1 MNEGYVSL
9 LETDLGD
16 SPILTLP
23 IEYVIPRTSRASI
36 AEGLI
41 PIRSSLEEE
50 DSYSDY
56 IVTSYPKP

>member
-9 LETDLGD
+9 LEIDFGD

-23 IEYVIPRTSRASI
+23 IDHAIPRTSRASI

-41 PIRSSLEEE
+41 LVRISLEEE